1 MLLTNYPLR
10 SNNYPLLNLKPY
22 KPTNIDP
29 IKKNKRHQLLIIGW
43 GWPEPN
49 ATAAGFRML
58 QLANYFLERSY
69 EVTFVATTAEN
80 EYSLSLV
87 TLGIKTKQV
96 VLNSDSFNDFIA
108 DLQPNIVLFD
118 RFLSEEQFGWR
129 VAKHAPDALRI
140 LDTEDLHSLRYVR
153 ELCFKTKI
161 PFTVD
166 IWLQDDKTKR
176 EIASIYRCDM
186 SLIISDFEINLLR
199 TTIGINESL
208 LLHLPFMLAKDDIPI
223 KTPSFEERSDFIFIG
238 GGKHLPNLDA
248 IKYLKKDIWP
258 KIKTKLPNAKLE
270 IYGAYLPQQIL
281 EFNDAV
287 SGFNVLGKASN
298 VSEVLQN
305 AKVCLAPLRFGA
317 GIKGKLLHAMQFGT
331 PSVTTSIGAEGMH
344 GDLDWNGVIADEE
357 SDFVTAAVTLY
368 LNRTQW
374 EKAQRNGNAL
384 LNSRYHKASLENT
397 FDFKI
402 SQLHNHLENHRIQNF
417 IGSLL
422 EHQTMAST
430 KYMSKWI
437 QEKNKK

>member
-1 MLLTNYPLR
+1 
-10 SNNYPLLNLKPY
+10 
-22 KPTNIDP
+22 
-29 IKKNKRHQLLIIGW
+29 
-43 GWPEPN
+43 
-49 ATAAGFRML
+49 ML

-80 EYSLSLV
+80 EFSLYLA

-96 VLNSDSFNDFIA
+96 VLNSDSFNDFVA

-129 VAKHAPDALRI
+129 VAEHAPGALRI

-176 EIASIYRCDM
+176 EVASIYRCDM
-186 SLIISDFEINLLR
+186 SLIISDFEMNMLT
-199 TTIGINESL
+199 TTIGINENL

-223 KTPSFEERSDFIFIG
+223 KTPSFEERSNFVFIG

-258 KIKTKLPNAKLE
+258 KIKTKLPNAKLN

-317 GIKGKLLHAMQFGT
+317 GIKGKLLYAMQFGT
-331 PSVTTSIGAEGMH
+331 PSVTTRIGAEGMH
-344 GDLDWNGVIADEE
+344 GDLDWNGVITDKA

-374 EKAQRNGNAL
+374 EKAQRNGNTL
-384 LNSRYHKASLENT
+384 LDSRYHKASLENA

-402 SQLHNHLENHRIQNF
+402 SQLHNHLESHRRQNF

-422 EHQTMAST
+422 QHQTMAST

-437 QEKNKK
+437 QEKNKQ